1 MIWLTPRRKVWSA
14 WTVMDDWTRSMERAR
29 ESMLSPG
36 PARRDEADR
45 PSPVRPVVYESWRR
59 STLYGLDPCRVAPT
73 EQRDMETDTYLV
85 RAAEPV
91 VRAREAAL
99 EQTLCALSL
108 IDQEGRLLRRWV
120 PDAGMRRLMDAH
132 HVTPGFSVAE
142 PVVGTTSAVSLL
154 SGAPLLVDGPEH
166 FSERFRALSCAS
178 APVVHPVTRRTVG
191 SINLTCRYTD
201 SSPLL
206 LAWVTELA
214 AGVRAALH
222 AGASR
227 RERLLFDSYLSNN
240 HDTRHPLVALDDQM
254 IITNAA
260 AVRLLGGVDQGLL
273 WEHARAAT
281 SSGVTGP
288 VSVVLSD
295 GTSVRIECV
304 PVRDGADPV
313 GAVLTLKPATAHEP
327 DARVARPV
335 PVPAPCP
342 LPGLVGVG
350 PAWRTLCRRAAGLDA
365 SRVLVVGERG
375 AGKLAVARAVSG
387 MRGDGGEAR
396 VLDAAAAGP
405 TWEADLETALS
416 DPAAVPVLRHLD
428 ALDERR
434 AAATRARLERHPSG
448 AGPVLAT
455 ASVEPSG
462 ALLDHFDAVLE
473 VPPLRERPEDL
484 PALLE
489 SITARLVGSAAP
501 PGSAGPPGSG
511 RGCGAPVRWMPDAVQ
526 TLARIDW
533 PANLT
538 SLEACVRRVLAGAH
552 GGYVGATA
560 LPADLVAR
568 ASRRPLAR
576 LEQAEARAI
585 LTALREAGG
594 NKHRAAESLGIARST
609 LYRKVRALGID
620 LSTSMY

>member
-1 MIWLTPRRKVWSA
+1 
-14 WTVMDDWTRSMERAR
+14 MDDWTRSIERAR
-29 ESMLSPG
+29 ESLLSAG
-36 PARRDEADR
+36 PVWRDEPDH

-59 STLYGLDPCRVAPT
+59 STLYGLDPCRVAPA
-73 EQRDMETDTYLV
+73 EQRDLETDTYLV

-120 PDAGMRRLMDAH
+120 PDAGMRRLLDAH
-132 HVTPGFSVAE
+132 HVVPGFSVAE

-206 LAWVTELA
+206 LAWVAELA
-214 AGVRAALH
+214 AAVRAALH

-227 RERLLFDSYLSNN
+227 RERLLFDSYLSRN
-240 HDTRHPLVALDDQM
+240 HDTRHPLVALDNQM
-254 IITNAA
+254 IIANAA
-260 AVRLLGGVDQGLL
+260 AARLLGGVDQGLL

-281 SSGVTGP
+281 SSGTTGP
-288 VSVVLSD
+288 VSVVLTD
-295 GTSVRIECV
+295 GTSVRIQCA
-304 PVRDGADPV
+304 PVRDGAESV
-313 GAVLTLKPATAHEP
+313 GAVLTLKPTAHEP
-327 DARVARPV
+327 DALVARPA
-335 PVPAPCP
+335 PVPCP

-350 PAWRTLCRRAAGLDA
+350 PAWRALCRRAAGLDA

-375 AGKLAVARAVSG
+375 AGKLAVARAVAG
-387 MRGDGGEAR
+387 VRGDGREVR

-405 TWEADLETALS
+405 SWVADLEAALC

-434 AAATRARLERHPSG
+434 AAATRARLERRPPG
-448 AGPVLAT
+448 LGPVLAT
-455 ASVEPSG
+455 AAVEPSG

-489 SITARLVGSAAP
+489 SITARLVGSVA
-501 PGSAGPPGSG
+501 
-511 RGCGAPVRWMPDAVQ
+511 APVRWMPDAVQ

-538 SLEACVRRVLAGAH
+538 SLETCVRRVLAATH
-552 GGYVGATA
+552 GGCVGAAA

-585 LTALREAGG
+585 MTALREAGG